1 MDIGHLRL
9 GIYNLM
15 CHGGQTMK
23 RYVCSLCVFCAIF
36 ILSPGSSVAQEN
48 ATRLLAAAY
57 QKTQT
62 AKTVSD
68 YTAVIDICQQAEA
81 TNLSPEQRKYV
92 RQLAAWAYN
101 RRGEAYIDQA
111 ATALESGD
119 KAKASELDAKALAN
133 FEKAVENDET
143 RWKAIHNRGVSYA
156 LAGKYEKSI
165 VDFTHAIKLQPD
177 YPNAWFNR
185 AEIRYELG
193 HFEQAIP
200 DYTKTLELNPDDFG
214 AYTSRG
220 HTYFRMRKFTAA
232 LEDYS
237 TAIEL
242 DDANAEAYVNRGDAY
257 QKLEQWKEAASDFR
271 RAVELDP
278 KLPRAYASAAWL
290 MATCPNEQFRNAEL
304 GLQAAQRAIEL
315 GSEDNFELLDTLAAA
330 QANANRF
337 DDAVASV
344 SKAIK
349 LAPADASAPLAERL
363 EMYNSQR
370 PYRQQHAQTAE
381 LEAAERR

>member
-1 MDIGHLRL
+1 
-9 GIYNLM
+9 
-15 CHGGQTMK
+15 MK
-23 RYVCSLCVFCAIF
+23 RYACSFCVVFAILL
-36 ILSPGSSVAQEN
+36 LSPGSSVGQED
-48 ATRLLAAAY
+48 AKSLLASAY
-57 QKTQT
+57 QKTKT
-62 AKTVSD
+62 ATTVAD
-68 YTAVIDICQQAEA
+68 YTDVIDICQQAEA
-81 TNLSPEQRKYV
+81 TRLSPERAKYV
-92 RQLAAWAYN
+92 RQLASWAYN
-101 RRGEAYIDQA
+101 RRGEVYVDQA

-119 KAKASELDAKALAN
+119 EATASELDTKALAN
-133 FEKAVENDET
+133 FEKAVESDET

-165 VDFTHAIKLQPD
+165 ADFTRVIKLRPD

-193 HFEQAIP
+193 DFEQAVP

-214 AYTSRG
+214 ASTSRG
-220 HTYFRMRKFTAA
+220 HTYFRMRKFTEA
-232 LEDYS
+232 LKDYT
-237 TAIEL
+237 TAIGL
-242 DDANAEAYVNRGDAY
+242 DETSAEAFANRGDAY

-290 MATCPNEQFRNAEL
+290 MATCPDEQFRNAEL
-304 GLQAAQRAIEL
+304 GLQAAHRAVEL
-315 GSEDNFELLDTLAAA
+315 GSVDNFELLDTLAAA

-349 LAPADASAPLAERL
+349 LAPSDASTPLTQRL
-363 EMYNSQR
+363 ELYKSQR
-370 PYRQQHAQTAE
+370 PFRQQHAQTAQLEEAE
-381 LEAAERR
+381 LR